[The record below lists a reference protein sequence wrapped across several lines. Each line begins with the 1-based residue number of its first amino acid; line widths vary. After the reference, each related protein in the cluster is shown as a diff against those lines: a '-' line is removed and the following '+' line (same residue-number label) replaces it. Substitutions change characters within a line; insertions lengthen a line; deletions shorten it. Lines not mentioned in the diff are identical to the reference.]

1 MPTRLK
7 QRAGQDSSANFC
19 KLASCSM
26 KRSQS
31 YVSLIDGCKKRSH
44 IPFTKSWPRLSPSTL
59 QFKEGALISSS
70 RVRGADVDSD
80 CNVVTDEE
88 CDEDASLA
96 CFYEDE
102 IDDEEPAG
110 KKQYI
115 CSLVEE
121 RRTSSD
127 VNTARKLLHARDIA
141 AAGLSYTPR
150 LLVHARVIAKADV
163 SVAPHLMSSVISRRP
178 SLQHLVGPRPS
189 VRGARMI
196 RIVQFAAEQSLTTSL
211 PLDRLLVLSEASP
224 INKRA

>member
-1 MPTRLK
+1 
-7 QRAGQDSSANFC
+7 
-19 KLASCSM
+19 M

-31 YVSLIDGCKKRSH
+31 YVSLIDGCKRSQ
-44 IPFTKSWPRLSPSTL
+44 IPFTKSWPRLTPSTL
-59 QFKEGALISSS
+59 QFKESALIGSS
-70 RVRGADVDSD
+70 RVRDADVDSD

-115 CSLVEE
+115 CSLLEE
-121 RRTSSD
+121 RRRTSSD
-127 VNTARKLLHARDIA
+127 VNTARKLVHARDIA
-141 AAGLSYTPR
+141 AAELSYTPR

-163 SVAPHLMSSVISRRP
+163 SVAPHFMSSVISRRP
-178 SLQHLVGPRPS
+178 SLQHLDWAPGTSVPRAVRAS

-224 INKRA
+224 NNKRA